1 MLRLYTCYKCCFP
14 FKADDDNIPP
24 RCPACNCTPEWFL
37 SEPYNEQEKRRIHVD
52 PPEPDKT
59 GRDPLDI
66 SYHVAKKFPSRSR
79 NGRLR
84 RFVFQYHDAATAKQ
98 NYENLFDWDIVPSE
112 GTDEKSPLL
121 YCATG
126 PGNPNWEP
134 RVPSFIYGYFKD
146 EKTDETGKEPFFMV
160 EVSNIEETL
169 QKVEKYG
176 GKILKRRY
184 TECGND
190 YAIVEDSD
198 GNALY
203 LWETPSTVTWDEP
216 ESQGG

>member
-1 MLRLYTCYKCCFP
+1 MK
-14 FKADDDNIPP
+14 KAP
-24 RCPACNCTPEWFL
+24 
-37 SEPYNEQEKRRIHVD
+37 
-52 PPEPDKT
+52 
-59 GRDPLDI
+59 
-66 SYHVAKKFPSRSR
+66 
-79 NGRLR
+79 
-84 RFVFQYHDAATAKQ
+84 
-98 NYENLFDWDIVPSE
+98 
-112 GTDEKSPLL
+112 
-121 YCATG
+121 CATG

-146 EKTDETGKEPFFMV
+146 EKKDETGKAPFFMV

-190 YAIVEDSD
+190 YAIVEDSE